1 MNDDVLTRNDDGELS
16 VRTVSATETSTVVNP
31 NDVYTRDT
39 DGKLCIRTVGG
50 SGGGSGGVS
59 SVNGK
64 TGAVVLTAQDVSA
77 VPQYE
82 TMPTASAS
90 NLGNIVQYIGESG
103 ETYTSGY
110 FYENKPIYSDSS
122 ATISQTAGT
131 TDSISFETTAGN
143 TTISGTTNA
152 IRTLKTYSGVNLS
165 AGTITFTYNSGTSHW
180 DIVFNETHQST
191 DMEQSRLEGFG
202 FEFTGTP
209 EDGDTVVCTYTL
221 GNIYNLSVDVE
232 TFETAEQPTG
242 DETVSFVANVS
253 DDLAVTTGTV
263 DNLTV
268 EISNV
273 QLFLQKAKEFVVSQ
287 GDNTDIAEISVEVFQ
302 ESEEHDILF
311 DVDIETASANNHSK
325 ILGNDPTQWGIVY
338 SGTMSNYN
346 SWYFAIHHSQV
357 QSTLT
362 WLKGENVVN
371 ITTYGVS
378 YTGNPTTGDTLTVV
392 YTAPAITGYTWE
404 QINVQPAAE
413 PVGINWVA
421 SVDIPANSGL
431 GWTCLPIYE
440 LEKPLADGEYEFYW
454 QKTNIS
460 PNYSSNSPLLV
471 STYKARF
478 RIYNNGNSIMGQL
491 SPVIDGEYFADNAN
505 VWRSW
510 QSYSSFKVNT
520 STGKWYLW
528 MEESAFWGSNVP
540 AYDSSRAVENAFKLS
555 TIKNVNTGE
564 EIGSTGTLS
573 PSYPNVD
580 YYVNGV
586 LFATSLAPEP
596 YIPTYFRKGTINF
609 ADMTSQ
615 YIMVFNYTGIS
626 TPEKNANCSELDIA
640 LSSSNGGKYHIT
652 IENGTDNYIANLI
665 EASGDLADVQVGY
678 DTNNNRVIVYLNMQS
693 LPQSGY
699 ITLCIGTKGSS
710 YAPDSKPISAPSNF
724 TALSPTM
731 VGSTIM
737 PNVVGRILQYTG
749 TTTASYTNGYFYKAN
764 GTIITV
770 PQSTTAYNISP
781 DTVSISIDADD
792 LIQAIMNYNGWT
804 ESYTIS
810 MLKET
815 YQWNIK
821 LDGNG
826 DIESV
831 YWGGW
836 GNFVSDSGVPA
847 CFTITNATAGST
859 TEFYVNYT
867 PESQSVQNPS
877 WDLVSVQP
885 TYTAPSTMPTLAVA
899 DWNNSTQTVNVT
911 GVTATN
917 AVIISPAPASAT
929 EYASCGVLCTAQGSG
944 TLTFTCQST
953 PTNDLTVNVIIL

>member
-1 MNDDVLTRNDDGELS
+1 MDKDSKFTRDEEGYVA
-16 VRTVSATETSTVVNP
+16 VRTVSAPYSSG
-31 NDVYTRDT
+31 NDDKDSMFTRDE
-39 DGKLCIRTVGG
+39 DGYVAVRTISG
-50 SGGGSGGVS
+50 SGGGGGGGDQHNLGYYTTPEALEEAHPTAEAGDWAIVGTTDTVWIWDTDNS
-59 SVNGK
+59 EWVDSDQKGQVTSVNSK
-64 TGAVVLTAQDVSA
+64 TGAVVLDAKDVSA
-77 VPQYE
+77 IPQYD

-90 NLGNIVQYIGESG
+90 NLGDVVQYVGTSVQDS
-103 ETYTSGY
+103 YTNGY
-110 FYENKPIYSDSS
+110 FYKNNPVTTPSS
-122 ATISQTAGT
+122 ATISQTIGSGL
-131 TDSISFETTAGN
+131 TD
-143 TTISGTTNA
+143 
-152 IRTLKTYSGVNLS
+152 
-165 AGTITFTYNSGTSHW
+165 
-180 DIVFNETHQST
+180 
-191 DMEQSRLEGFG
+191 
-202 FEFTGTP
+202 
-209 EDGDTVVCTYTL
+209 
-221 GNIYNLSVDVE
+221 LSVNVE

-242 DETVSFVANVS
+242 DETVSFVANIYN
-253 DDLAVTTGTV
+253 DLAVTTGTV

-273 QLFLQKAKEFVVSQ
+273 QLFLQKAKEYVVSQ
-287 GDNTDIAEISVEVFQ
+287 GDNTDIVEISVEVFQ
-302 ESEEHDILF
+302 ESEEHNILF
-311 DVDIETASANNHSK
+311 DVDIETASANNYSN
-325 ILGNDPTQWGIVY
+325 ILGSDPTQWGIVY

-362 WLKGENVVN
+362 WSKGGDVVN

-378 YTGNPTTGDTLTVV
+378 YTGNPATGDTLTVV
-392 YTAPAITGYTWE
+392 YTAPVITGYAWE
-404 QINVQPAAE
+404 QVNVQPAAE

-431 GWTCLPIYE
+431 GWQCLPIYE

-454 QKTNIS
+454 QKTNVS
-460 PNYSSNSPLLV
+460 PSYSSDSPLLV

-478 RIYNNGNSIMGQL
+478 RIYNNGLNITGQL
-491 SPVIDGEYFADNAN
+491 SPVIDGEYFADNSN

-510 QSYSSFKVNT
+510 QSYSTFKVNT
-520 STGKWYLW
+520 GTGKWYLW
-528 MEESAFWGSNVP
+528 MDETAFWGSNVP
-540 AYDSSRAVENAFKLS
+540 AYDGSRAVENAFRLS

-564 EIGSTGTLS
+564 EIGSTGTLNTS
-573 PSYPNVD
+573 WPNVD
-580 YYVNGV
+580 YYINGV

-615 YIMVFNYTGIS
+615 YIMVFNYPGIS
-626 TPEKNANCSELDIA
+626 TMEGTANCSELDIA
-640 LSSSNGGKYHIT
+640 LSSSTGGKYHII
-652 IENGTDNYIANLI
+652 IENGVDNYIANLI
-665 EASGDLADVQVGY
+665 EASGNLADVQVGY
-678 DTNNNRVIVYLNMQS
+678 DTNNSRVIVYLNMQS

-710 YAPDSKPISAPSNF
+710 YAPDSNPISAPSDF
-724 TALSPTM
+724 TALSPMM

-737 PNVVGRILQYTG
+737 PNVLGRILQYTG
-749 TTTASYTNGYFYKAN
+749 TTTASYTNGFFYKAN
-764 GTIITV
+764 GTIVTV
-770 PQSTTAYNISP
+770 PQSTTAYDISP
-781 DTVSISIDADD
+781 DTVSISIDADN
-792 LIQAIMNYNGWT
+792 LIQAIMNYTGWT

-815 YQWNIK
+815 YQWHIK

-826 DIESV
+826 DIEYV

-836 GNFVSDSGVPA
+836 GNFMSDSGVPA
-847 CFTITNATAGST
+847 CFTITDATAGSI

-867 PESQSVQNPS
+867 PEHQEVQNQS
-877 WDLVSVQP
+877 WDLVNVQP
-885 TYTAPSTMPTLAVA
+885 TYTAPSTMPTLVVA

-917 AVIISPAPASAT
+917 AVIISPAPASAA